1 MQVRHLVSKGLRTG
15 SGLPVAK
22 PQRFAKTRRIY
33 VIDFVLGA
41 IALVVGIVAILFAP
55 QSSSPALS

>member
-1 MQVRHLVSKGLRTG
+1 MVSKGLRTG